1 MENTNKSHVV
11 GPAKDNTHT
20 VILLHGRDSTA
31 AEFAEEFF
39 ESQASDN
46 RTLPEIFPDFKWVF
60 PSSELRN
67 STRFETHLSQW
78 FDIWSVE
85 EPEERKELQ
94 VAGLKESITLI
105 LDVIYSETSLVPPEH
120 IILGGISQGCATA
133 IHALM
138 HCDIQLGG
146 FIGLCGWLPFQEEI
160 EAIARNTTSASPLQE
175 IRSLL
180 KSASSDSCVPTLRQL
195 CRKSESALATPVFLS
210 HAMDDDVVPISNGE
224 KLYQGLDHLGMT
236 VTWKA
241 YEDGGHWINEP
252 QNMDDIVVFLQ
263 KSAVIQN

>member
-1 MENTNKSHVV
+1 MESPDNTHAIAPTKEH
-11 GPAKDNTHT
+11 THT
-20 VILLHGRDSTA
+20 VIFLHGRDSTA
-31 AEFAEEFF
+31 AEFADEFF

-60 PSSELRN
+60 PSSGLRN
-67 STRFETHLSQW
+67 SARFETELSQW

-85 EPEERKELQ
+85 EPEGRKELQ
-94 VAGLKESITLI
+94 VDGLKESIGSI
-105 LDVIYSETSLVPPEH
+105 LDVVYSEASLVPPEH

-146 FIGLCGWLPFQEEI
+146 FIGLSSWLPFQEEI
-160 EAIARNTTSASPLQE
+160 EAIARNTTSADPLKE
-175 IRSLL
+175 IRSLF
-180 KSASSDSCVPTLRQL
+180 KSASSGSCVPTLRQL
-195 CRKSESALATPVFLS
+195 NGKSKSALATPVFLS
-210 HAMDDDVVPISNGE
+210 HAMDDDIVPISNGE

-236 VTWKA
+236 ITWKS

-252 QNMDDIVVFLQ
+252 QGVDDIVAFLQ
-263 KSAVIQN
+263 KKL